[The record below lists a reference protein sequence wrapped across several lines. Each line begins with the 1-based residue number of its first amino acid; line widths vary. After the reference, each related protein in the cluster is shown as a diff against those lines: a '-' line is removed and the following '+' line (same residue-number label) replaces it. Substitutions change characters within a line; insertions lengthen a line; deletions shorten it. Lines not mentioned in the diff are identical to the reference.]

1 MSPSEQKDAELP
13 SDWSA
18 ALGAS
23 LAGALRGEQ
32 EPGATAHATRVLNQ
46 DEIHTLMAGGQGG
59 QSGLER

>member
-46 DEIHTLMAGGQGG
+46 DEIHTLMAGG
-59 QSGLER
+59 